1 MTQTND
7 GGATDLT
14 TDGRRALVF
23 WAKWK
28 SWIFQAIEMAPA
40 H

>member
-14 TDGRRALVF
+14 TDAFKQTACRKCGGTIQPGRF
-23 WAKWK
+23 GQ
-28 SWIFQAIEMAPA
+28 SF
-40 H
+40 